1 MRAKSLLAVVLL
13 ACGVSAAHADTFSFN
28 FCPGDAS
35 CPADLTEASLNFTTV
50 DGTADPNDY
59 ELTIRFVGSLTD
71 TFIDTI
77 DFTTGFAMASMPVLT
92 TAPEGT
98 VLGDWTTKFDKANAS
113 AASNCSGTIPNQK
126 FACVKATTGD
136 GPDTDGINEW
146 VFSIDFAGE
155 DLVSGE
161 SDVHARVLFVDDSGS
176 KVGPVSLTE
185 AATPTTGDTPTT
197 SDAPTTSETPTTG
210 RVPEPAML
218 SLMGVSLTVM
228 ARRLR
233 RRPEQA

>member
-13 ACGVSAAHADTFSFN
+13 TCGVSAAHAGTISFN

-35 CPADLTEASLNFTTV
+35 CPADLTEASLNFTV
-50 DGTADPNDY
+50 DGTVDPNDY
-59 ELTIRFVGSLTD
+59 ELTIRFVGALTD

-77 DFTTGFAMASMPVLT
+77 DFTTGLAMASMPVLT

-113 AASNCSGTIPNQK
+113 PANNCTGTIPNQK
-126 FACVKATTGD
+126 FACVTATTGD
-136 GPDTDGINEW
+136 GPDTDGLNEW

-155 DLVSGE
+155 DVVSAD
-161 SDVHARVLFVDDSGS
+161 SDVHVRVLFVDDSGS
-176 KVGPVSLTE
+176 KVGPVSLTD

-197 SDAPTTSETPTTG
+197 SETPTTG
-210 RVPEPAML
+210 HVPEPAML
-218 SLMGVSLTVM
+218 SLMGVALTVM

-233 RRPEQA
+233 RRPEQES